1 MNNINQTFDSPKA
14 VSVKVVGN
22 ILVNRKQHKQANA
35 NYSSPLY
42 LPFLR

>member
-14 VSVKVVGN
+14 VSVKVVCN
-22 ILVNRKQHKQANA
+22 ILVNCKYYMQADA
-35 NYSSPLY
+35 NYSPPLY